1 MKGMEQKM
9 QVIETLLNKRWI
21 LKSKEKELYYQ
32 VKDEIGT
39 VKKFLTEKLG
49 YQVIVNPYLIKVEK
63 LPAVPEQW
71 MGIQEFKEKLDYIF
85 FCLVLMFLEEA
96 DEQFVLSSLTE
107 YIQSQWKEEEIDWTI
122 YQNRRSLIRVL
133 RYCVQYGLLNVND
146 GEEDEF
152 ASDSTTEVLYEN
164 TGVSRYFMKNFS
176 QDIMEYEKP
185 DDFEQNEWIDVD
197 EDRGIVRRQRVY
209 RRLVMTP
216 GMYKK
221 EDTEEDFAYLRQF
234 HHFIQGDLE
243 EMFDCDLQIHRTS
256 AYMILGEDCRM
267 GRCFPEENTISD
279 IILLTNGLLLEEL
292 QKEDLD
298 IPADEMVHMTKE
310 RFEYVIEQCKEKYG
324 NGFVKKYR
332 EMTLLEFSK
341 EVLSYLKELEWIEE
355 IQGEVYIKPIMGK
368 VIGNYP
374 VDFSSEKEE

>member
-1 MKGMEQKM
+1 M

-21 LKSKEKELYYQ
+21 LKAKEKELYYQ
-32 VKDEIGT
+32 IKDEIGE
-39 VKKFLTEKLG
+39 VKRFLTEKLG
-49 YQVIVNPYLIKVEK
+49 YQVIINPYLIKVEK

-71 MGIQEFKEKLDYIF
+71 MGIQEFKEKQDYIF

-96 DEQFVLSSLTE
+96 DEQFVLSALTE

-133 RYCVQYGLLNVND
+133 KYCVQQGVLNVND

-176 QDIMEYEKP
+176 QDIMDYQCAA
-185 DDFEQNEWIDVD
+185 DFEQPEWIDVN

-221 EDTEEDFAYLRQF
+221 EETEEDFAYLRQF
-234 HHFIQGDLE
+234 HHYIQGDLE
-243 EMFDCDLQIHRTS
+243 EVFDCDLQIHRTS
-256 AYMILGEDCRM
+256 AYLVMGEESRL
-267 GRCFPEENTISD
+267 GRCFPEENTLSD
-279 IILLTNGLLLEEL
+279 IVLLTNGLFLEEM
-292 QKEDLD
+292 QKEGMD
-298 IPADEMVHMTKE
+298 IPADEMVHMGKE
-310 RFEYVIEQCKEKYG
+310 RFEYIIEQCKEKYG
-324 NGFVKKYR
+324 NGLVKKYR
-332 EMTLLEFSK
+332 EKTLLEFTK
-341 EVLSYLKELEWIEE
+341 EVMAYLKQLGWIEE
-355 IQGEVYIKPIMGK
+355 IQGEIYIKPIVGK
-368 VIGNYP
+368 IKGMYP
-374 VDFSSEKEE
+374 SDFVNEKE

>member
-1 MKGMEQKM
+1 M

-133 RYCVQYGLLNVND
+133 KYCVQQGVLNVND

-243 EMFDCDLQIHRTS
+243 ELFDCDLQIHRTS
-256 AYMILGEDCRM
+256 AFMILGEECRL
-267 GRCFPEENTISD
+267 GRCFPEENTMSD
-279 IILLTNGLLLEEL
+279 IVLFTNDLLLEEL
-292 QKEDLD
+292 KKENMD
-298 IPADEMVHMTKE
+298 IPADEMIHMAKE

-341 EVLSYLKELEWIEE
+341 EVMSYLKEIEWIEE
-355 IQGEVYIKPIMGK
+355 IQGEIYIKPIMGK
-368 VIGNYP
+368 IIGNYP
-374 VDFSSEKEE
+374 IDFVSDKDES

>member
-1 MKGMEQKM
+1 M

-63 LPAVPEQW
+63 LPAIPEQW

-133 RYCVQYGLLNVND
+133 KYCVQQGVLNVND

-176 QDIMEYEKP
+176 QDIMGYEKP
-185 DDFEQNEWIDVD
+185 EDFAQNEWIDVD

-243 EMFDCDLQIHRTS
+243 ELFDCDLQIHRTS
-256 AYMILGEDCRM
+256 AFMILGEECRL
-267 GRCFPEENTISD
+267 GRCFPEENTMSD
-279 IILLTNGLLLEEL
+279 IVLLTNDLLLEEL
-292 QKEDLD
+292 KKENMD
-298 IPADEMVHMTKE
+298 IPADEMIHMAKE

-341 EVLSYLKELEWIEE
+341 EVMSYLKEIEWIEE
-355 IQGEVYIKPIMGK
+355 IQGEIYIKPIMGK
-368 VIGNYP
+368 IIGNYP
-374 VDFSSEKEE
+374 IDFVSDKDES